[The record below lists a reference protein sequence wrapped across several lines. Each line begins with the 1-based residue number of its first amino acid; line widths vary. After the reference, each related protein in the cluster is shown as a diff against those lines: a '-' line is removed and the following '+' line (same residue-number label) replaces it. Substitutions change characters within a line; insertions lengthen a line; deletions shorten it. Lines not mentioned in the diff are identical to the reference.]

1 MATGHAAFHS
11 SKLMFTALIALAL
24 QLLGTH
30 PLDRVAVLLN
40 HVLCCMAGEFFG
52 GLPGMITSVIQT
64 TETYALSHA
73 GLVFV
78 VQALAQ
84 SWPLLRFIFNAA

>member
-1 MATGHAAFHS
+1 MATGHTAFHS
-11 SKLMFTALIALAL
+11 SNLIFTALIALAL
-24 QLLGTH
+24 QFLGTQ
-30 PLDRVAVLLN
+30 PLDRVAVRLH
-40 HVLCCMAGEFFG
+40 HVLCCIAGKFFG
-52 GLPGMITSVIQT
+52 GLPGMITSVVQT

-84 SWPLLRFIFNAA
+84 FWPLLRFIFTAA